1 MPSEP
6 DDPSSFLAPKARQP
20 RWQIAPCAQHAF
32 SFLSP
37 QKIAAQLTLD
47 PIGTSDS
54 TAMATAKKNKSEKGV
69 PFFVS
74 HEAPFRDHVTTH
86 STPHFHHK
94 NTTFYHQHFPKHPRK
109 TPIKRKKSPG
119 TNPGLFPCKI
129 AN

>member
-74 HEAPFRDHVTTH
+74 HEAPFRDHVYH
-86 STPHFHHK
+86 AFHHTF
-94 NTTFYHQHFPKHPRK
+94 TTK
-109 TPIKRKKSPG
+109 TPRLTTNILQNTHEKRP
-119 TNPGLFPCKI
+119 
-129 AN
+129 

>member
-86 STPHFHHK
+86 STTLSPQKHHVLPSTFSKTPTK
-94 NTTFYHQHFPKHPRK
+94 NTHKTQKKPR
-109 TPIKRKKSPG
+109 
-119 TNPGLFPCKI
+119 N
-129 AN
+129 